1 LKRISGWRSLAWQTV
16 LAAFAV
22 AAFATVATAAG
33 TADARWSRLVTTIF
47 HNYGRDNGL
56 PHPVPTALAQD
67 RNGFIWIGTQG
78 GLARWDGYRFRTYRA
93 DPERPGSLQD
103 DWIEALH
110 VDVRGRLWI
119 GGGAGGLAY
128 YDALRDSFVPVRV
141 ERTPGRVHISEIVDD
156 GRSGLWIATDTGLH
170 HISPYGRNGFRFPAA
185 LIERRPVR
193 ALLRQRDGT
202 LWVGTTEGLSRS
214 LADLGCRISMPFP
227 GVTPSISALFEDD
240 EGRVWIGTARHGLFV
255 ADPGSTAPRRVNDMP
270 VLRTSW
276 VSSIIASAPGEVWIA
291 LRGTGIAAVDAE
303 TGQTRMITHDRAVP
317 GSLAHNDV
325 WALLRDKAGSLWAGS
340 TGGLS
345 YRPQTSGLISTVV
358 SSPANPRG
366 LSAPDAF
373 ALLAARNGRIW
384 LGYVEGG
391 VDVIDPMTGRVAA
404 IRPSRSGSREMLP
417 PDVVFGLAEAATGR
431 VYVGTRRGLYFVDP
445 GSWRVRHV
453 QVPGESPELSINAV
467 RFDGEVLWIGTD
479 ERGLIGFIPD
489 PSGTRGRV
497 VFGGS
502 GTARLADGGINAILR
517 GAGTA
522 LWVGARNGLYR
533 IDVRSHAIE
542 HVMAAPTDPGGLPA
556 RFVVTLLIDRQGRL
570 WVGTFGGGL
579 AMVTGRDASGK
590 LRFRRIG
597 VAQGLPHANVDT
609 LQMDGDGT
617 IWAGTDDGLARIDA
631 RNFTARSLRQADG
644 SALIDYFA
652 GSGATTPQGEALF
665 GAKGG
670 MTIVRPGDLP
680 SWTLQPAL
688 VVTDLR
694 VGGTPLPV
702 ARVNAPGQHNTIL
715 VQPDANSIAVEFAA
729 LDFSA
734 PERNRYAYR
743 LEGFDQ
749 KWTETDGERRLAIYT
764 NLPPGDFVLRIRGTN
779 RAGLWSEHELA
790 LPVRVLPT
798 WYQRW
803 WAKLGAALLLGALLV
818 MTVRWRTRYL
828 QKRQRALEHQIAE
841 RTADLSAANESLAR
855 MAMTDAL
862 TGCANRRHFMA
873 VAEDYVDAAK
883 RDGTPLSLIVIDLDE
898 FKALNDRLGHPG
910 GDAVLGTVGVLL
922 LRQMEPGDVAGRIGG
937 EEFAVLLPNS
947 TVEQATARAE
957 RIRNAIREARTPIGE
972 NDVAVTASLG
982 VSGFCAGDDFSALYM
997 KADAALYAAKGGGRD
1012 RVRQDEMI
1020 G

>member
-1 LKRISGWRSLAWQTV
+1 MAG
-16 LAAFAV
+16 AAFASL
-22 AAFATVATAAG
+22 ATAAG
-33 TADARWSRLVTTIF
+33 PEDARWSQLVTTIF

-67 RNGFIWIGTQG
+67 QDGFIWIGTQG

-93 DPERPGSLQD
+93 DPERPGSLHD

-110 VDVRGRLWI
+110 VDARGRLWV

-128 YDALRDSFVPVRV
+128 YDAMRDRFVRVRV
-141 ERTPGRVHISEIVDD
+141 EPTTGRVHIAKIVDD

-170 HISPYGRNGFRFPAA
+170 HISPYGRGAFRFPPA
-185 LIERRPVR
+185 LVERRPVR

-202 LWVGTTEGLSRS
+202 LWIGTTEGLFRS
-214 LADLGCRISMPFP
+214 SASLTTRSAVPLP
-227 GVTPSISALFEDD
+227 GVSASISALFED
-240 EGRVWIGTARHGLFV
+240 ERGQVWIGTARNGLFV
-255 ADPGSTAPRRVNDMP
+255 VDAGTTAARRVNDMP

-276 VSSIIASAPGEVWIA
+276 VSSIIPAGPDEIWVA
-291 LRGTGIAAVDAE
+291 LRGTGIAAIDGRTRKA
-303 TGQTRMITHDRAVP
+303 RMITHDRAVP

-345 YRPQTSGLISTVV
+345 YRPQTAGLISTIV
-358 SSPANPRG
+358 SSPENPKG

-373 ALLAARNGRIW
+373 SILAARNGRIW
-384 LGYVEGG
+384 MGYVDGG
-391 VDVIDPMTGRVAA
+391 VDVIDPVEGRVAA

-431 VYVGTRRGLYFVDP
+431 VYVGTRRGLYFIEP

-467 RFDGEVLWIGTD
+467 RFDGKLLWIGTD
-479 ERGLIGFIPD
+479 ERGLIGFVPD
-489 PSGTRGRV
+489 PSGTQGRV

-542 HVMAAPTDPGGLPA
+542 HIMADPNDPNGLPA
-556 RFVVTLLIDRQGRL
+556 RFVVTLLTDRKGRL

-579 AMVTGRDASGK
+579 AMVTGRDAAGK

-597 VAQGLPHANVDT
+597 VSQGLPHVNVDT

-631 RNFTARSLRQADG
+631 ANFTARSLRQADG
-644 SALIDYFA
+644 SSLIDYFA
-652 GSGATTPQGEALF
+652 SAGATTPQGEALF

-680 SWTLQPAL
+680 PWTLQPAL

-694 VGGTPLPV
+694 VGGIPLPI
-702 ARVNAPGQHNTIL
+702 ARVNASGQKDAITIA
-715 VQPDANSIAVEFAA
+715 PDANSIAVEFAA

-749 KWTETDGERRLAIYT
+749 RWTETDAERRLAIYT
-764 NLPPGDFVLRIRGTN
+764 NLPPGNFVLRIRGTN

-790 LPVRVLPT
+790 LPIRVLPT

-803 WAKLGAALLLGALLV
+803 WARLGAALLLIGLLG

-828 QKRQRALEHQIAE
+828 QKRQIALERQIAE

-855 MAMTDAL
+855 MAMTDPL

-873 VAEDYVDAAK
+873 VAEDYVDSA
-883 RDGTPLSLIVIDLDE
+883 RREGMPLSLLVIDLDE

-910 GDAVLGTVGVLL
+910 GDAVLGTIGALL
-922 LRQMEPGDVAGRIGG
+922 LRQMQPGDVAGRIGG
-937 EEFAVLLPNS
+937 EEFAILLPNCPAD
-947 TVEQATARAE
+947 EAARRAE
-957 RIRNAIREARTPIGE
+957 TIRTAIREAVTPFGTSEIRI
-972 NDVAVTASLG
+972 TASLG
-982 VSGFCAGDDFSALYM
+982 VSSFGAGDDFSSMYM

-1012 RVRQDEMI
+1012 RVRQDERI
-1020 G
+1020 D